1 MKKPIAVIATVV
13 ALAAG
18 GVAVASAAG
27 GNPFSSPDEKQAEF
41 ASELAE
47 RLDGVSAAEIE
58 QGLDEIRAEQEQE
71 MLDQRA
77 RELAA
82 GLDGV
87 TVEQARA
94 ALEKLK
100 PEGGSFPGGKQG
112 QRPDHTSMEA
122 DLAGEFGVTVQ
133 ELRQAER
140 AAMDARIDQAVED
153 GMLTQKQ
160 ADQIRKSGGPGKH
173 GGPGHGGPGHG
184 GPGHGGL
191 PGGPGGPG
199 GPGMPGML
207 PPMGQ

>member
-27 GNPFSSPDEKQAEF
+27 GNPFSSPEQRQAEF
-41 ASELAE
+41 ASDLAE
-47 RLDGVSAAEIE
+47 RLEGVSAAEIE
-58 QGLDEIRAEQEQE
+58 QGLDEIRAEQEQQ

-87 TVEQARA
+87 SVDQARA

-100 PEGGSFPGGKQG
+100 PEEGSNPGAGRG
-112 QRPDHTSMEA
+112 HRPDLASMEA
-122 DLAGEFGVTVQ
+122 DLAEELGVTVP
-133 ELRQAER
+133 ELRKAVR
-140 AAMDARIDQAVED
+140 AQMDARLDQAVED

-160 ADQIRKSGGPGKH
+160 ADQIRKSGGPGRH
-173 GGPGHGGPGHG
+173 RGPGHGGV
-184 GPGHGGL
+184 
-191 PGGPGGPG
+191 PGGPPGPG
-199 GPGMPGML
+199 GPGMPGLL
-207 PPMGQ
+207 PPTGQ